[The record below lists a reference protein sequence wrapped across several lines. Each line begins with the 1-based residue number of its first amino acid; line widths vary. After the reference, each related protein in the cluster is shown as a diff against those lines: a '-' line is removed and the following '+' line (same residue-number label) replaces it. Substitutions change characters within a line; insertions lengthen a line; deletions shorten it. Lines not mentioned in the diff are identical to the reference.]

1 MNGPHMGIFSKVSR
15 DHVAEAISRSSPS
28 PLTLPV
34 PFRVDHAD
42 HLIKTALEG
51 YTKLASD
58 HILHPE
64 IKGSLSDV
72 VGSLAERL
80 EKLFKISGEHDDE
93 KILGKMIITRNR
105 IYDTLLEIVWN
116 LLGIEK
122 RWVGFP
128 DGEAS
133 KAIRTIVDFLKVCE
147 KHEKEEL
154 CEPIILNSTIAYQL
168 DRMKLVNKGN
178 SLVAWMANEIER
190 NLKVECLT
198 ESYVQ
203 AVEKTLRENFYYV
216 AYEEGLC
223 KFGNDYALGLRWL
236 RHLGYVQ
243 VSTNPVLAALA
254 YEDDLH
260 LWESFKRHAEGIL
273 RKQCPEWFSEP
284 EKHAD
289 EIAMEATR
297 FALLDNFHV
306 FRIPFVLSRYRD
318 GLVSYQLNPLI
329 ANDVERS
336 VSAAVEFAQ
345 RLEND
350 LRVYDEYLFWGYRE
364 PCEKGRPNLVIK
376 VAAAYPSS
384 IEIVGKINEI
394 GIGQNITLSYTV
406 SQEVFLGVAAMEGMA
421 AALGRGITPT
431 QTYVTNM
438 GGRLED
444 HLRESVASNLLLK
457 AVEEMNS
464 IEGEALLEK
473 MAIGLGVKGEHMEE
487 FKKKSLNGRAD
498 FLTSRR
504 ILGGSLLNEVFIEA
518 LVSTKA
524 YGGRGQVFSML
535 KTLEDAIKMSGTY
548 VARRV
553 YEIMFSPLNRSKWA
567 EYLVRGFSIS
577 RENAEL
583 ILSRIDLLPAS
594 KRKPEDTFLTLSR
607 RNVTNTEFPNHQLAV
622 VKEALRK
629 GVKMEDYEDSIARE
643 LDYEALKILTNVE
656 DFVKAYEAS
665 PELNSLLEKAG
676 VSRSYGCRGVRTED
690 WPNYGPCAKT
700 LEEFTKAYLS
710 FRRKVLDLVFLKG

>member
-1 MNGPHMGIFSKVSR
+1 MGIFSNVSR
-15 DHVAEAISRSSPS
+15 DYVVETILRSSPS

-51 YTKLASD
+51 YAKLASD

-64 IKGSLSDV
+64 IKESLSEV
-72 VGSLAERL
+72 VSSLVERL
-80 EKLFKISGEHDDE
+80 EKLFKISGGHEDE
-93 KILGKMIITRNR
+93 KISEKTIVTRNR
-105 IYDTLLEIVWN
+105 IYDMLLEIAWN
-116 LLGIEK
+116 LSGIEK

-133 KAIRTIVDFLKVCE
+133 KAIRTIVDLLKDCE
-147 KHEKEEL
+147 KREKEEF
-154 CEPIILNSTIAYQL
+154 CEPIILNSTIARQL
-168 DRMKLVNKGN
+168 DGMKLVNKGN

-190 NLKVECLT
+190 NLRVECLT

-203 AVEKTLRENFYYV
+203 AVERTLKENFYYV

-254 YEDDLH
+254 YEDDPH

-273 RKQCPEWFSEP
+273 GRQYPEWFSEP

-289 EIAMEATR
+289 EIVMEATR

-336 VSAAVEFAQ
+336 MSAAVEFAR
-345 RLEND
+345 RLEDD

-384 IEIVGKINEI
+384 IEIVRKINEI

-406 SQEVFLGVAAMEGMA
+406 SQEVILGVAAMEGMA
-421 AALGRGITPT
+421 AALGGGITPT

-457 AVEEMNS
+457 AVEGMNS
-464 IEGEALLEK
+464 IEREALLEK
-473 MAIGLGVKGEHMEE
+473 MAIGLGIKEE
-487 FKKKSLNGRAD
+487 LKKKSLNNRVD

-504 ILGGSLLNEVFIEA
+504 ILGGSLLNEFFIEA

-535 KTLEDAIKMSGTY
+535 KTMEDAIKMSGTY

-567 EYLVRGFSIS
+567 EYLVRKFDIS
-577 RENAEL
+577 CENAEL

-622 VKEALRK
+622 VKEVLGK
-629 GVKMEDYEDSIARE
+629 GFKTEDYEDSITKE
-643 LDYEALKILTNVE
+643 LDYEALKVLTSVE

-665 PELNSLLEKAG
+665 SELNSLLEKVG
-676 VSRSYGCRGVRTED
+676 INRSYGDRGARTED

-710 FRRKVLDLVFLKG
+710 FRRKVLNLVFSKG

>member
-1 MNGPHMGIFSKVSR
+1 MVETIL
-15 DHVAEAISRSSPS
+15 RSSPS

-51 YTKLASD
+51 YAKLASD

-64 IKGSLSDV
+64 IKESLSEV
-72 VGSLAERL
+72 VSSLVERL
-80 EKLFKISGEHDDE
+80 EKLFKISRGHEDE
-93 KILGKMIITRNR
+93 KISEKTIVTRNR
-105 IYDTLLEIVWN
+105 IYDMLLEIAWN
-116 LLGIEK
+116 LSGIEK

-133 KAIRTIVDFLKVCE
+133 KAIRTIVDLLKDCE
-147 KHEKEEL
+147 KREKEEF
-154 CEPIILNSTIAYQL
+154 CEPVILNSTIARQL
-168 DRMKLVNKGN
+168 DGMKLVNKGN

-190 NLKVECLT
+190 NLRVECLT
-198 ESYVQ
+198 ESYVH
-203 AVEKTLRENFYYV
+203 AVERTLKENFYYV

-254 YEDDLH
+254 YEDDPH

-273 RKQCPEWFSEP
+273 GRPYPEWFSEP

-289 EIAMEATR
+289 EIVMEATR

-336 VSAAVEFAQ
+336 MSAVVEFAR
-345 RLEND
+345 RLEDD

-384 IEIVGKINEI
+384 IEIVRKINEI

-406 SQEVFLGVAAMEGMA
+406 SQEVILGVAAMEGMA
-421 AALGRGITPT
+421 AALGGGITPT

-464 IEGEALLEK
+464 IEREALLEK
-473 MAIGLGVKGEHMEE
+473 MAIGLGIKEE
-487 FKKKSLNGRAD
+487 LKKKSLNNRAD

-504 ILGGSLLNEVFIEA
+504 ILGGSLLNEFFIEA

-535 KTLEDAIKMSGTY
+535 KTMEDAIKMSGTY

-567 EYLVRGFSIS
+567 EYLVRKFNIS

-622 VKEALRK
+622 VKEVLGK
-629 GVKMEDYEDSIARE
+629 GFKTEDYEDSITKE
-643 LDYEALKILTNVE
+643 LDYEALKVLTSVE

-665 PELNSLLEKAG
+665 SELNSLLEKVG
-676 VSRSYGCRGVRTED
+676 INRSYGDRGASTED

-710 FRRKVLDLVFLKG
+710 FRRKVLNLVFSKG